1 MWVLGETTNDTRV
14 PWIRWIGVGVP
25 TSTRSPTPVSRI
37 MLSHSWRIDAIMP
50 GLDWTCTIVPSRL
63 TWSPETRTPR
73 CLLDGVDWLD
83 LLGWQVAYASGIV
96 LFVWCISMFSL
107 LLDIWTITSYFA
119 CKGIQ
124 NDIYTKSSSHV
135 SKKVIP
141 TKGNK
146 SNAWESTCFFTFL
159 KTNQDSVKICM
170 INTLE
175 NYCMV
180 LCREWLILSRLRIT
194 LS

>member
-83 LLGWQVAYASGIV
+83 LLGWQVAYASGSV
-96 LFVWCISMFSL
+96 LFVWCVSL
-107 LLDIWTITSYFA
+107 FALPLDIWTIISYFA

-124 NDIYTKSSSHV
+124 NDIYTNLQVMYQKRSSLP
-135 SKKVIP
+135 KETNPMLDKVLVFSYFWKLIKIP
-141 TKGNK
+141 WKF
-146 SNAWESTCFFTFL
+146 AW
-159 KTNQDSVKICM
+159 
-170 INTLE
+170 
-175 NYCMV
+175 
-180 LCREWLILSRLRIT
+180 
-194 LS
+194 